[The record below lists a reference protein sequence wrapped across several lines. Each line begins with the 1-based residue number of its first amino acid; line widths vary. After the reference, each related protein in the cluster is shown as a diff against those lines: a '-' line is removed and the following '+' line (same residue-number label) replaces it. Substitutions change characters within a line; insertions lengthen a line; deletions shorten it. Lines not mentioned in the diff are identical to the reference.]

1 MGLAVIL
8 FNKVVDFFSP
18 HILMKGFECT
28 FPQVLGVFF
37 FIFKFCIASEF
48 IIISSLWFKLSI
60 IIKISK

>member
-37 FIFKFCIASEF
+37 LFLNFVLLQNLLLFPLYDSN
-48 IIISSLWFKLSI
+48 
-60 IIKISK
+60 